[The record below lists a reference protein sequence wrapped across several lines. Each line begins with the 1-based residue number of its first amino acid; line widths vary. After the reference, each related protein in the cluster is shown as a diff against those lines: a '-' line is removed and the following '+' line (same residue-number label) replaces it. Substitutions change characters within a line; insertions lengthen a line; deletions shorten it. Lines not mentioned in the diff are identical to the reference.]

1 MPVRSVVFFVCVAA
15 CVMAHAAILVA
26 VARRP
31 AGPAR
36 TGEPGLPWPRRGLEI
51 VWAIVP
57 AVALA
62 LVLTATWERVRETP
76 PEPPGIT
83 TGAR

>member
-1 MPVRSVVFFVCVAA
+1 MSVRSVVFFVCVAA
-15 CVMAHAAILVA
+15 CAMAHVAILVA

-31 AGPAR
+31 ARPAR

-51 VWAIVP
+51 IWAIVP

-62 LVLTATWERVRETP
+62 LVLSATWDRVREMP
-76 PEPPGIT
+76 PELPGIT
-83 TGAR
+83 KRER